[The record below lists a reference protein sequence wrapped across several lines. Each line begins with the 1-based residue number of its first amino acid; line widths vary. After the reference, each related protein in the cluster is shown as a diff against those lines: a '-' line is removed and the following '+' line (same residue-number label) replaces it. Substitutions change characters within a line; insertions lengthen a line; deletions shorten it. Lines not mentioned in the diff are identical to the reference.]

1 MIAEVTVIPPRF
13 PSLYAAAAPS
23 LPGGRRRDSGGRWR
37 SVKLAQRL
45 GAETSRSPAEVRAVR
60 RRRQVSFATPAH
72 RLKCRRRNR
81 KRATE
86 MAANLPALSGGQLV
100 VGCLKAHQVEMAFSV
115 AGESYLE
122 VLDALYD
129 APEIRLIT
137 CRQEGGAAFM
147 AEAYAKATG
156 KPGVLLVTRGPGA
169 CNASIGIH
177 TAFQDS
183 TPMVVL
189 IGQVARHQLDRE
201 AFQEVDFR
209 KMFAPLAKWVAQID
223 LAERVPEL
231 VNQAFQVA
239 TSGRPGPV
247 VLALPEDML
256 RDHSAAAVVGPYRAV
271 RAHPGAADLAELRR
285 LLVAAERPIMLV
297 GGGGWDDRACYDITK
312 FAEANQ
318 LPVCCSFRRQ
328 DIVDNRSP
336 SFVGDLGTGASAAL
350 VARIKESDLVLAVG
364 ARIGEITSQ
373 SYSLLGIP
381 EPGKVLVHVHAGA
394 EELGRVFRPSLPIQS
409 GMPEFAVAAAALSPV
424 PTPRWSDWRAAVRSE
439 YEAGLVPTAAGAALD
454 LGKVMTWL
462 RDRLPDDAIVTSD
475 AGNFS
480 GWPNRFL
487 QYRRPGRQL
496 GPTSGAMGYG
506 VPAAVAAKLVHPDR
520 LVVGFCG
527 DGGFMMTGQELAT
540 AMLEG
545 TGPII
550 LVFNNAMYGTIRMHQ
565 ERRFPGRVVGT
576 ALKNPDFIGI
586 ARAYGIFGASVSRT
600 EEFAPAFEEAAAG
613 KGPAIIELKM
623 DPELITTRTTLSE
636 IRREAEARQVQGM
649 EV

>member
-1 MIAEVTVIPPRF
+1 MATNLAPR
-13 PSLYAAAAPS
+13 
-23 LPGGRRRDSGGRWR
+23 
-37 SVKLAQRL
+37 
-45 GAETSRSPAEVRAVR
+45 
-60 RRRQVSFATPAH
+60 
-72 RLKCRRRNR
+72 
-81 KRATE
+81 
-86 MAANLPALSGGQLV
+86 SGGQLAV
-100 VGCLKAHQVEMAFSV
+100 AALRAHRVEMAFSV

-122 VLDALYD
+122 ILDALFD
-129 APEIRLIT
+129 APEIRLVT

-147 AEAYAKATG
+147 AEAYGKLTG

-189 IGQVARHQLDRE
+189 VGQVARQQLDRE

-209 KMFAPLAKWVAQID
+209 RMFAPLAKWVAQID
-223 LAERVPEL
+223 MAERVPEL

-256 RDHSAAAVVGPYRAV
+256 RDRRAVAVAGPYRAV
-271 RAHPGAADLAELRR
+271 RAHPGAADLAEMSR
-285 LLVAAERPIMLV
+285 LLGAAERPVMLV
-297 GGGGWDDRACYDITK
+297 GGSGWIDDACRDITR
-312 FAEANQ
+312 FAAAND
-318 LPVCCSFRRQ
+318 LPVACSFRRQ

-336 SFVGDLGTGASAAL
+336 SFVGDLGTGASPAL
-350 VARIKESDLVLAVG
+350 VARIKESDLLLAVG

-381 EPGKVLVHVHAGA
+381 DPGKTLIHVHPAA
-394 EELGRVFRPSLPIQS
+394 EELGRVFRPALALQS
-409 GMPEFAVAAAALSPV
+409 GMPEFAAAAAALPPASV
-424 PTPRWSDWRAAVRSE
+424 RWSAWRAAVRAE
-439 YEAGLVPTAAGAALD
+439 YEAGLLPSPATAGGTLD
-454 LGKVMTWL
+454 LGRVMGWL
-462 RDRLPDDAIVTSD
+462 RQRLPDDAIVTSD

-520 LVVGFCG
+520 LVVGCCG

-540 AMLEG
+540 SLAEG
-545 TGPII
+545 VGPII
-550 LVFNNAMYGTIRMHQ
+550 LLFNNAMYGTIRMHQ

-576 ALKNPDFIGI
+576 ALKNPDFVAL
-586 ARAYGIFGASVSRT
+586 ARAYGAFAARVDAHRRLRPRLRRSRRRQARRHHRT
-600 EEFAPAFEEAAAG
+600 RHRPRNHHH
-613 KGPAIIELKM
+613 PHHPLRPPPPSRSTAIRE
-623 DPELITTRTTLSE
+623 S
-636 IRREAEARQVQGM
+636 RRMRHSACPSGQWLACSGG
-649 EV
+649 

>member
-1 MIAEVTVIPPRF
+1 MAVN
-13 PSLYAAAAPS
+13 LAP
-23 LPGGRRRDSGGRWR
+23 
-37 SVKLAQRL
+37 
-45 GAETSRSPAEVRAVR
+45 
-60 RRRQVSFATPAH
+60 
-72 RLKCRRRNR
+72 
-81 KRATE
+81 
-86 MAANLPALSGGQLV
+86 LSGGQLV
-100 VGCLKAHQVEMAFSV
+100 VAALRAHRVEMAFSV

-129 APEIRLIT
+129 APEIHLVT

-147 AEAYAKATG
+147 AEAYGKLTG

-189 IGQVARHQLDRE
+189 VGQVARHQIDRE

-209 KMFAPLAKWVAQID
+209 RMFAPLAKWVAQID
-223 LAERVPEL
+223 MAERVPEL

-256 RDHSAAAVVGPYRAV
+256 RDRRAAPVVGPYHPV

-285 LLVAAERPIMLV
+285 LLASAQRPMMLV
-297 GGGGWDDRACYDITK
+297 GGSGWSDAACRDITR
-312 FAEANQ
+312 FAVAND

-336 SFVGDLGTGASAAL
+336 CFVGDLGTGASPTL
-350 VARIKESDLVLAVG
+350 VARVKESDLLLAVG

-373 SYSLLGIP
+373 SYTLMGIP
-381 EPGKVLVHVHAGA
+381 DPGNTLIHVHPAA
-394 EELGRVFRPSLPIQS
+394 EELGRVFRPTLAIQS
-409 GMPEFAVAAAALSPV
+409 GMPEFAAAAVALEPA
-424 PTPRWSDWRAAVRSE
+424 PAHWSAWRAAARVE
-439 YEAGLVPTAAGAALD
+439 YEAGLLPSSAGSAALD
-454 LGKVMTWL
+454 LGQVMGWL
-462 RDRLPDDAIVTSD
+462 RQRLPDDAIVTSD

-506 VPAAVAAKLVHPDR
+506 VPAAVGAKLVHPDR

-527 DGGFMMTGQELAT
+527 DGGFLMTGQELAT
-540 AMLEG
+540 SFAEG
-545 TGPII
+545 VGPII
-550 LVFNNAMYGTIRMHQ
+550 LLFNNAMYGTIRMHQ

-576 ALKNPDFIGI
+576 ALANPDFVAL
-586 ARAYGIFGASVSRT
+586 ARAYGAFSARVTRT

-613 KGPAIIELKM
+613 KRAAVIELAM
-623 DPELITTRTTLSE
+623 DPEIITTRTTLSA
-636 IRREAEARQVQGM
+636 IRHQAEAQNTANADA
-649 EV
+649 

>member
-1 MIAEVTVIPPRF
+1 
-13 PSLYAAAAPS
+13 
-23 LPGGRRRDSGGRWR
+23 
-37 SVKLAQRL
+37 
-45 GAETSRSPAEVRAVR
+45 
-60 RRRQVSFATPAH
+60 
-72 RLKCRRRNR
+72 
-81 KRATE
+81 
-86 MAANLPALSGGQLV
+86 
-100 VGCLKAHQVEMAFSV
+100 
-115 AGESYLE
+115 
-122 VLDALYD
+122 
-129 APEIRLIT
+129 
-137 CRQEGGAAFM
+137 
-147 AEAYAKATG
+147 
-156 KPGVLLVTRGPGA
+156 LVTRGPGA

-189 IGQVARHQLDRE
+189 VGQVARHQIDRE

-223 LAERVPEL
+223 MAERVPEL
-231 VNQAFQVA
+231 INQAFQVA

-271 RAHPGAADLAELRR
+271 RAHPGAADLAEMRR
-285 LLVAAERPIMLV
+285 LLVAAQRPIMLV
-297 GGGGWDDRACYDITK
+297 GGGGWDDRACHDITK

-350 VARIKESDLVLAVG
+350 VARIKEADLVLAVG

-373 SYSLLGIP
+373 SYSLMGIP
-381 EPGKVLVHVHAGA
+381 DPGKVLIHVHAGA

-409 GMPEFAVAAAALSPV
+409 GMPEFAAAAAALSPV
-424 PTPRWSDWRAAVRSE
+424 PEPRWSDWRAAVRSE
-439 YEAGLVPTAAGAALD
+439 YEAGLVPTAAHAALD

-462 RDRLPDDAIVTSD
+462 RGRLPDDAIVTSD

-527 DGGFMMTGQELAT
+527 DGGFMMTGQEIAT
-540 AMLEG
+540 SMLEG
-545 TGPII
+545 VGPII

-576 ALKNPDFIGI
+576 ALKNPDFLGL
-586 ARAYGIFGASVSRT
+586 ARAYGVFGASVST
-600 EEFAPAFEEAAAG
+600 TGEFAPVFEEAAAG

-623 DPELITTRTTLSE
+623 DPEMITTRTTLSE

>member
-1 MIAEVTVIPPRF
+1 M
-13 PSLYAAAAPS
+13 
-23 LPGGRRRDSGGRWR
+23 
-37 SVKLAQRL
+37 
-45 GAETSRSPAEVRAVR
+45 
-60 RRRQVSFATPAH
+60 AT
-72 RLKCRRRNR
+72 
-81 KRATE
+81 
-86 MAANLPALSGGQLV
+86 NLLSGGQLV
-100 VGCLKAHQVEMAFSV
+100 VAALRAHRVDMAFSV

-122 VLDALYD
+122 VLDALFD
-129 APEIRLIT
+129 APEIRLVT

-147 AEAYAKATG
+147 AEAYGKLTG

-183 TPMVVL
+183 TPMIVL
-189 IGQVARHQLDRE
+189 VGQVARQQIDRE

-223 LAERVPEL
+223 IAERVPEL
-231 VNQAFQVA
+231 INQAFQIA

-256 RDHSAAAVVGPYRAV
+256 RDHRAATVVGPYRAV
-271 RAHPGAADLAELRR
+271 RAHPGAADLAEMRQ
-285 LLVAAERPIMLV
+285 LLTAAERPVMLV
-297 GGGGWDDRACYDITK
+297 GGGGWDDQACRDIAG
-312 FAEANQ
+312 FAEANH

-328 DIVDNRSP
+328 DIVDNRSHC
-336 SFVGDLGTGASAAL
+336 FVGDLGTGANPAL
-350 VARIKESDLVLAVG
+350 VARFKEADLVLAVG

-381 EPGKVLVHVHAGA
+381 DPGKVLIHIHAAA
-394 EELGRVFRPSLPIQS
+394 EELGRVFRPSLAIQS
-409 GMPEFAVAAAALSPV
+409 GMPEFAAAAAQLEPV
-424 PTPRWSDWRAAVRSE
+424 AQPPWSRWREAARNE
-439 YEAGLVPTAAGAALD
+439 YEEGLAPATADSGLD
-454 LGKVMTWL
+454 LGRIMGWL

-520 LVVGFCG
+520 LVLGFCG

-540 AMLEG
+540 SLLEG
-545 TGPII
+545 AGPII
-550 LVFNNAMYGTIRMHQ
+550 LLFNNAMYGTIRMHQ

-576 ALKNPDFIGI
+576 ALKNPDFLGL
-586 ARAYGIFGASVSRT
+586 ARAYGVFSASVSRT
-600 EEFAPAFEEAAAG
+600 EEFAPAFEEAASC
-613 KGPAIIELKM
+613 KGGAVIELKM
-623 DPELITTRTTLSE
+623 DPEMITTRTTLSE
-636 IRREAEARQVQGM
+636 IRRDAEARQVQGM
-649 EV
+649 EL

>member
-1 MIAEVTVIPPRF
+1 MPTT
-13 PSLYAAAAPS
+13 
-23 LPGGRRRDSGGRWR
+23 LPHG
-37 SVKLAQRL
+37 
-45 GAETSRSPAEVRAVR
+45 
-60 RRRQVSFATPAH
+60 
-72 RLKCRRRNR
+72 
-81 KRATE
+81 
-86 MAANLPALSGGQLV
+86 NLLSGGQLV
-100 VGCLKAHQVEMAFSV
+100 VAALRAHRVDVAFSV

-122 VLDALYD
+122 VLDALFD
-129 APEIRLIT
+129 APEIRLVT

-147 AEAYAKATG
+147 AEAYGKLTG

-169 CNASIGIH
+169 CNASIGVH

-189 IGQVARHQLDRE
+189 VGQVARHQIDRE

-223 LAERVPEL
+223 MAERVPEL
-231 VNQAFQVA
+231 INQAFQVA

-256 RDHSAAAVVGPYRAV
+256 RDRCMAALAGPYRPV
-271 RAHPGAADLAELRR
+271 RAHPGAADLGELRR
-285 LLVAAERPIMLV
+285 LLALAERPIMLV
-297 GGGGWDDRACYDITK
+297 GGSGWSDEACRDIAA
-312 FAEANQ
+312 FAQAND

-328 DIVDNRSP
+328 DIVDNRLP
-336 SFVGDLGTGASAAL
+336 CFVGDLGTGASPFL
-350 VARIKESDLVLAVG
+350 VACVKESDLLLAVG

-381 EPGKVLVHVHAGA
+381 DPGKVLIHVHAGA
-394 EELGRVFRPSLPIQS
+394 EELGRVFRPTLPIQS
-409 GMPEFAVAAAALSPV
+409 GMPEFAAAAAALPPV
-424 PTPRWSDWRAAVRSE
+424 PARRWSDWRAAVRSE
-439 YEAGLVPTAAGAALD
+439 YETGLAPTAAGAALD

-506 VPAAVAAKLVHPDR
+506 VPAAVAAKLVNPDR
-520 LVVGFCG
+520 LAVGFCG

-540 AMLEG
+540 SMLEG
-545 TGPII
+545 VGPII
-550 LVFNNAMYGTIRMHQ
+550 LVFNNGMYGTIRMHQ

-576 ALKNPDFIGI
+576 ALKNPDFLGL
-586 ARAYGIFGASVSRT
+586 ASAYGIFGASVART

-613 KGPAIIELKM
+613 KGPAIIELRM
-623 DPELITTRTTLSE
+623 DPELITTRTTLGE
-636 IRREAEARQVQGM
+636 IRRQAEARQARPSQA
-649 EV
+649 

>member
-1 MIAEVTVIPPRF
+1 MVTNQA
-13 PSLYAAAAPS
+13 L
-23 LPGGRRRDSGGRWR
+23 
-37 SVKLAQRL
+37 
-45 GAETSRSPAEVRAVR
+45 
-60 RRRQVSFATPAH
+60 
-72 RLKCRRRNR
+72 
-81 KRATE
+81 
-86 MAANLPALSGGQLV
+86 LSGGQLV
-100 VGCLKAHQVEMAFSV
+100 VAALRAHRVDMAFSV

-122 VLDALYD
+122 VLDALFD
-129 APEIRLIT
+129 APQIRLVT

-147 AEAYAKATG
+147 AEAYGKLTG

-189 IGQVARHQLDRE
+189 VGQVARHQIDRE

-231 VNQAFQVA
+231 INQAFQVA

-256 RDHSAAAVVGPYRAV
+256 RDCRMAPVVGPYRPV
-271 RAHPGAADLAELRR
+271 RAHPGATDLAELGR
-285 LLVAAERPIMLV
+285 LLGAAERPMMLV
-297 GGGGWDDRACYDITK
+297 GGSGWSDDACRDITR
-312 FAEANQ
+312 FAEVNN

-328 DIVDNRSP
+328 DIVDNRLP
-336 SFVGDLGTGASAAL
+336 YFAGDLGTGASPSL
-350 VARIKESDLVLAVG
+350 VARVKEADLLLAVG

-381 EPGKVLVHVHAGA
+381 EPGKVLVHVHASA
-394 EELGRVFRPSLPIQS
+394 EELGRVFRPSLAIQS
-409 GMPEFAVAAAALSPV
+409 GIPEFAAAVATLAPVAA
-424 PTPRWSDWRAAVRSE
+424 PRWSSWREAVRAE
-439 YEAGLVPTAAGAALD
+439 YEAGLIPPPSRGPLD
-454 LGKVMTWL
+454 LGEIMRWL

-550 LVFNNAMYGTIRMHQ
+550 LVFNNSMYGTIRMHQ
-565 ERRFPGRVVGT
+565 ERRFPGRVIGT
-576 ALKNPDFIGI
+576 VLRSPDFL
-586 ARAYGIFGASVSRT
+586 ALAQAYDVFGASITST
-600 EEFAPAFEEAAAG
+600 ADFPPAFEEAASSRRA
-613 KGPAIIELKM
+613 AIIELRM
-623 DPELITTRTTLSE
+623 DPEMITTRTTLSE
-636 IRREAEARQVQGM
+636 IRRQAEAHQAERAAG
-649 EV
+649 

>member
-1 MIAEVTVIPPRF
+1 MPAGRSGEG
-13 PSLYAAAAPS
+13 AAM
-23 LPGGRRRDSGGRWR
+23 
-37 SVKLAQRL
+37 
-45 GAETSRSPAEVRAVR
+45 T
-60 RRRQVSFATPAH
+60 
-72 RLKCRRRNR
+72 
-81 KRATE
+81 
-86 MAANLPALSGGQLV
+86 ANLPLLSGGQLV
-100 VGCLKAHQVEMAFSV
+100 VAAFRAHGVEMAFSV

-122 VLDALYD
+122 VLDALFD

-147 AEAYAKATG
+147 AEAYGKLTG
-156 KPGVLLVTRGPGA
+156 RPGVVLVTRGPGA
-169 CNASIGIH
+169 CNASIGVH

-189 IGQVARHQLDRE
+189 VGQVARHQIDRE

-209 KMFAPLAKWVAQID
+209 KMYAPLAKWVAQID

-231 VNQAFQVA
+231 MHQAFQVA

-256 RDHSAAAVVGPYRAV
+256 RDQRAAAIVGPYRAV
-271 RAHPGAADLAELRR
+271 HAHPGAADLAELRR
-285 LLVAAERPIMLV
+285 LLAASQRPIMLV
-297 GGGGWDDRACYDITK
+297 GGSGWSDAAAADIAR
-312 FAEANQ
+312 FATVND

-328 DIVDNRSP
+328 DIVDNRLP
-336 SFVGDLGTGASAAL
+336 CFVGDLGTGAAPTL
-350 VARIKESDLVLAVG
+350 VARFRSADLVLAVG

-373 SYSLLGIP
+373 SYTLLGVP
-381 EPGKVLVHVHAGA
+381 DPGKTLIHVHAGA
-394 EELGRVFRPSLPIQS
+394 EELGRVFRPDLAIQS
-409 GMPEFAVAAAALSPV
+409 GMAEFAAAAAALDPV
-424 PTPRWSDWRAAVRSE
+424 AAPRWRAWRVEVRAD
-439 YEAGLVPTAAGAALD
+439 YEKGLVPTPLQSAPALD
-454 LGKVMTWL
+454 LGRVMTWL
-462 RDRLPDDAIVTSD
+462 RERLPDDAIVTSD

-540 AMLEG
+540 AVGEG
-545 TGPII
+545 IGPII
-550 LVFNNAMYGTIRMHQ
+550 LLFNNAMYGTIRMHQ

-576 ALKNPDFIGI
+576 ALKNPDFGML
-586 ARAYGIFGASVSRT
+586 ARAYGGFGATVART
-600 EEFAPAFEEAAAG
+600 EEFAPAFEEAAASG
-613 KGPAIIELKM
+613 RPAVIELQV
-623 DPELITTRTTLSE
+623 DPEIITTRTTLSAL
-636 IRREAEARQVQGM
+636 RHQAETARS
-649 EV
+649 

>member
-1 MIAEVTVIPPRF
+1 MT
-13 PSLYAAAAPS
+13 
-23 LPGGRRRDSGGRWR
+23 
-37 SVKLAQRL
+37 
-45 GAETSRSPAEVRAVR
+45 T
-60 RRRQVSFATPAH
+60 
-72 RLKCRRRNR
+72 
-81 KRATE
+81 
-86 MAANLPALSGGQLV
+86 NLPVLSGGQLV
-100 VGCLKAHQVEMAFSV
+100 VAALRAHGVEMAFGV

-122 VLDALYD
+122 VLDALFD
-129 APEIRLIT
+129 EPEIRLVT

-147 AEAYAKATG
+147 AEAYGKLTG
-156 KPGVLLVTRGPGA
+156 KPGILLVTRGPGA

-183 TPMVVL
+183 TPMIVL
-189 IGQVARHQLDRE
+189 VGQVARHQIDRE

-209 KMFAPLAKWVAQID
+209 KMFAPLAKWVAQVD
-223 LAERVPEL
+223 MAERVPEL

-256 RDHSAAAVVGPYRAV
+256 RDRRRAAIAGPYHPV

-285 LLVAAERPIMLV
+285 MLGAAERPIMLV
-297 GGGGWDDRACYDITK
+297 GGSGWTDEASRDIAR
-312 FAEANQ
+312 FAQAND

-328 DIVDNRSP
+328 DIVDNRLP
-336 SFVGDLGTGASAAL
+336 WFVGDLGTGASPSL
-350 VARIKESDLVLAVG
+350 VSRIGEADLLLAVG

-373 SYSLLGIP
+373 SYTLLGVP
-381 EPGKVLVHVHAGA
+381 DPGKALIHVHPAA
-394 EELGRVFRPSLPIQS
+394 EELGRVFRPSLAIQS
-409 GMPEFAVAAAALSPV
+409 GMPEFAAAAVALAPH
-424 PTPRWSDWRAAVRSE
+424 PAERWSRWREAARAE
-439 YEAGLVPTAAGAALD
+439 YEAGLVPSPSPGPLD
-454 LGKVMTWL
+454 LGHIMGWL
-462 RDRLPDDAIVTSD
+462 RSHLPDDAIVTSD

-540 AMLEG
+540 SMLEG

-576 ALKNPDFIGI
+576 ALENPDFLAL
-586 ARAYGIFGASVSRT
+586 ARAYDAFGASVTRT
-600 EEFAPAFEEAAAG
+600 EEFAPAFEAAVAH
-613 KGPAIIELKM
+613 KGRAIIELTM
-623 DPELITTRTTLSE
+623 DPEMITTRTTLSD
-636 IRREAEARQVQGM
+636 IRRQAEARQSDASR
-649 EV
+649 

>member
-1 MIAEVTVIPPRF
+1 
-13 PSLYAAAAPS
+13 
-23 LPGGRRRDSGGRWR
+23 
-37 SVKLAQRL
+37 
-45 GAETSRSPAEVRAVR
+45 
-60 RRRQVSFATPAH
+60 
-72 RLKCRRRNR
+72 
-81 KRATE
+81 
-86 MAANLPALSGGQLV
+86 
-100 VGCLKAHQVEMAFSV
+100 
-115 AGESYLE
+115 
-122 VLDALYD
+122 
-129 APEIRLIT
+129 
-137 CRQEGGAAFM
+137 M
-147 AEAYAKATG
+147 AEAYGKLTG
-156 KPGVLLVTRGPGA
+156 KPGVLMVTRGPGA

-189 IGQVARHQLDRE
+189 VGQVARHQIDRE

-209 KMFAPLAKWVAQID
+209 RMFGPLAKWVAQID
-223 LAERVPEL
+223 MAERVPEL
-231 VNQAFQVA
+231 INQAFQVA

-256 RDHSAAAVVGPYRAV
+256 RDRCAAAVAGPYRAV
-271 RAHPGAADLAELRR
+271 RAHPGSDDLAELRR
-285 LLVAAERPIMLV
+285 LLAAAQRPMMLV
-297 GGGGWDDRACYDITK
+297 GGSGWSDGACRDIASFARAN
-312 FAEANQ
+312 E

-328 DIVDNRSP
+328 DIVDNRLP
-336 SFVGDLGTGASAAL
+336 CFAGDLGTGANPSL
-350 VARIKESDLVLAVG
+350 VTRFKQADLLLAVG

-381 EPGKVLVHVHAGA
+381 EPGKVLIHVHAAA
-394 EELGRVFRPSLPIQS
+394 EELGRVFRPTLAIQS
-409 GMPEFAVAAAALSPV
+409 GMPEFAAAAAALPRV
-424 PTPRWSDWRAAVRSE
+424 GENRWSAWHAAVRAE
-439 YEAGLVPTAAGAALD
+439 YEAGLLPSASSGLLD
-454 LGKVMTWL
+454 LGQIMGWL

-506 VPAAVAAKLVHPDR
+506 VPAAVAAKLVHPHR

-527 DGGFMMTGQELAT
+527 DGGFMMTGQELTT

-576 ALKNPDFIGI
+576 TLRNPDFL
-586 ARAYGIFGASVSRT
+586 ALAQAYGIMGASVTRT
-600 EEFAPAFEEAAAG
+600 EEFAPAFEEAVSGSQA
-613 KGPAIIELKM
+613 AIIELKM
-623 DPELITTRTTLSE
+623 DPEMITTRTTLSE
-636 IRREAEARQVQGM
+636 IRRQGEVRQAQWAEA
-649 EV
+649 

>member
-1 MIAEVTVIPPRF
+1 MVTNQ
-13 PSLYAAAAPS
+13 AP
-23 LPGGRRRDSGGRWR
+23 
-37 SVKLAQRL
+37 
-45 GAETSRSPAEVRAVR
+45 
-60 RRRQVSFATPAH
+60 
-72 RLKCRRRNR
+72 
-81 KRATE
+81 
-86 MAANLPALSGGQLV
+86 LSGGQLV
-100 VGCLKAHQVEMAFSV
+100 VAALRAHRVDMAFSV

-122 VLDALYD
+122 VLDALFD
-129 APEIRLIT
+129 APQIRLVT

-147 AEAYAKATG
+147 AEAYGKLTG
-156 KPGVLLVTRGPGA
+156 KPGVLLVTRGLGA

-189 IGQVARHQLDRE
+189 VGQVARHQIDRE

-231 VNQAFQVA
+231 INQAFQVA

-256 RDHSAAAVVGPYRAV
+256 QDSRIAPVVSPYRPV
-271 RAHPGAADLAELRR
+271 RAHPGATDLAELRR
-285 LLVAAERPIMLV
+285 LLGAAERPMMLV
-297 GGGGWDDRACYDITK
+297 GGSGWSDDACRDIASFARAND
-312 FAEANQ
+312 

-328 DIVDNRSP
+328 DIIDNRLP
-336 SFVGDLGTGASAAL
+336 CFVGDLGTGASPSL
-350 VARIKESDLVLAVG
+350 VARLKEADLLLAVG

-381 EPGKVLVHVHAGA
+381 EPGKVLIHVHASA
-394 EELGRVFRPSLPIQS
+394 EELGRVFRPSLAIQS
-409 GMPEFAVAAAALSPV
+409 GMPEFA
-424 PTPRWSDWRAAVRSE
+424 AAVTTVAPMAAPHWSSWREAVRAE
-439 YEAGLVPTAAGAALD
+439 YEAGLIPPPSRGPLD
-454 LGKVMTWL
+454 LGEIMRWL

-487 QYRRPGRQL
+487 QYRRPGRQF

-540 AMLEG
+540 AALEG

-550 LVFNNAMYGTIRMHQ
+550 LVFNNSMYGTIRMHQ

-576 ALKNPDFIGI
+576 ALRSPDFL
-586 ARAYGIFGASVSRT
+586 ALAQAYGVFGASITST
-600 EEFAPAFEEAAAG
+600 ADFAPALEKAASSSRAS
-613 KGPAIIELKM
+613 IIELKM
-623 DPELITTRTTLSE
+623 DPEVITTRTTLSE
-636 IRREAEARQVQGM
+636 IRRQAEARQAERVAG
-649 EV
+649 

>member
-1 MIAEVTVIPPRF
+1 MVT
-13 PSLYAAAAPS
+13 
-23 LPGGRRRDSGGRWR
+23 
-37 SVKLAQRL
+37 
-45 GAETSRSPAEVRAVR
+45 
-60 RRRQVSFATPAH
+60 
-72 RLKCRRRNR
+72 
-81 KRATE
+81 
-86 MAANLPALSGGQLV
+86 NLLSGGQLIV
-100 VGCLKAHQVEMAFSV
+100 AALCAHRVDMAFGV

-122 VLDALYD
+122 VLDALFD
-129 APEIRLIT
+129 APQIRLVT

-147 AEAYAKATG
+147 AEAYGKLTG

-189 IGQVARHQLDRE
+189 VGQVARHQIDRE

-209 KMFAPLAKWVAQID
+209 KMFAPLAKWVTHVD
-223 LAERVPEL
+223 MAERVPEL
-231 VNQAFQVA
+231 INQAFQVA

-256 RDHSAAAVVGPYRAV
+256 RDRRAAAVIGPYRAV
-271 RAHPGAADLAELRR
+271 RAHPGAADLADLRQ
-285 LLVAAERPIMLV
+285 LLAAAERPVMLV
-297 GGGGWDDRACYDITK
+297 GGSGWTDEACRDIAQ
-312 FAEANQ
+312 FAQAND

-328 DIVDNRSP
+328 DIVDNRLP
-336 SFVGDLGTGASAAL
+336 CFVGDLGTGASPAL
-350 VARIKESDLVLAVG
+350 VRRVKEADLLLAIG

-381 EPGKVLVHVHAGA
+381 DPGKVLIHVHAGA
-394 EELGRVFRPSLPIQS
+394 EELGRVFRPSLAIQS
-409 GMPEFAVAAAALSPV
+409 GMPEFAAAAAGLAPV
-424 PTPRWSDWRAAVRSE
+424 PTARWSGWRAAARAD
-439 YEAGLVPTAAGAALD
+439 YEAGLVPDTANSALD
-454 LGKVMTWL
+454 LGNIMVWL
-462 RDRLPDDAIVTSD
+462 RDHLPQDAIVTSD

-506 VPAAVAAKLVHPDR
+506 VPAAVAAKLVHPNR

-540 AMLEG
+540 SMLEG
-545 TGPII
+545 VGPII
-550 LVFNNAMYGTIRMHQ
+550 LIFNNAMYGTIRMHQ

-576 ALKNPDFIGI
+576 ALKNPDFLGL
-586 ARAYGIFGASVSRT
+586 AQAYGAFGASVTRT
-600 EEFAPAFEEAAAG
+600 DEFAPAFEEAAAQ
-613 KGPAIIELKM
+613 KGAAIIELKM
-623 DPELITTRTTLSE
+623 DPEMITTRTTLSE
-636 IRREAEARQVQGM
+636 IRRQAEARQAQRS
-649 EV
+649 EA